1 MVLGGTNNVQHPF
14 VKKLLCTLWGLVP
27 AKKSCNNINNSHVQ
41 VSRIYYFLWLW
52 YKLQY
57 MSITFFL
64 LSWTMNYFFIS
75 GMLWVVCNETIRNI
89 VNCRMYFV
97 AIHIQKEKVKT
108 KTQSEKILETDM
120 DIWSYT
126 YTKQLLVSGRNS
138 AM

>member
-1 MVLGGTNNVQHPF
+1 
-14 VKKLLCTLWGLVP
+14 
-27 AKKSCNNINNSHVQ
+27 
-41 VSRIYYFLWLW
+41 
-52 YKLQY
+52 

-75 GMLWVVCNETIRNI
+75 VMLWVVCNETIRNI
-89 VNCRMYFV
+89 VICRMYFV

-126 YTKQLLVSGRNS
+126 YTRQLLVSGRNS
-138 AM
+138 VM